1 MTVAKD
7 IQNDLFYLK
16 RVMHRKLNEATN
28 GHENLAG
35 NRPVGRMVQ
44 IRLRVVSRSQLLR

>member
-1 MTVAKD
+1 MTKD
-7 IQNDLFYLK
+7 IQKDLFYLK
-16 RVMHRKLNEATN
+16 RVMHRKLSEVAN
-28 GHENLAG
+28 GHENLAS